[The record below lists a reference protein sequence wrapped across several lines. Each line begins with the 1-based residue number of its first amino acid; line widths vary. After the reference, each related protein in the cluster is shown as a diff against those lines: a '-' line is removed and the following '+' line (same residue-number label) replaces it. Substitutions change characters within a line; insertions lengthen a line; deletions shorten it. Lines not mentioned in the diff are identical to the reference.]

1 MSTID
6 IVKVRK
12 TVSEHLTFYGDFEI
26 KSLTKRKKESMR
38 MTYVKL
44 VNITLTFQRVH
55 LVPLIIILPFV
66 CRSFLVCA
74 VSVFNL
80 RMMIVWT
87 DG

>member
-12 TVSEHLTFYGDFEI
+12 TVSEHLTFYVDFEI

-55 LVPLIIILPFV
+55 LVPSIIILPFG
-66 CRSFLVCA
+66 CRSFLVCV
-74 VSVFNL
+74 VSVL